1 MSAPPPRFSFYN
13 SFDYRYFHMILRG
26 ARSLSL
32 SAIATVASPH
42 APLCASASLHTPSP
56 AGRRAP
62 GGRGARARGP
72 RPRAPAP
79 RGASTSTRASLSPPF
94 QTDFTLLIIVLYILM
109 LSRALSAVIVVE
121 MIFASIL
128 VTCRHHNVANV
139 GTQGLVTI
147 VLDGQELDAVF
158 LEVQTLQH
166 EDLCALDV
174 DPPGVGTTRRPGTG
188 LRGSKKSKK
197 TKMTNEGDGAGLSPY

>member
-1 MSAPPPRFSFYN
+1 
-13 SFDYRYFHMILRG
+13 
-26 ARSLSL
+26 
-32 SAIATVASPH
+32 
-42 APLCASASLHTPSP
+42 
-56 AGRRAP
+56 
-62 GGRGARARGP
+62 
-72 RPRAPAP
+72 
-79 RGASTSTRASLSPPF
+79 
-94 QTDFTLLIIVLYILM
+94 M

-166 EDLCALDV
+166 EDLCAFLTAWWRRC
-174 DPPGVGTTRRPGTG
+174 GTVRLAWCVAAATPNPTRSVERQQELQLET
-188 LRGSKKSKK
+188 LI
-197 TKMTNEGDGAGLSPY
+197 